1 MSSKAKTTPKKIAA
15 TPKKKVATPV
25 KKVSTPVKK
34 VATPVKKVAT
44 PDKKVATPKKKL
56 TTPVKSS
63 KNKSLKIL
71 PSDQDEL
78 LKLTSGFKKEMEDLE
93 HEEDNQKFQKFSQ
106 EASFSSVSKDGHT
119 KTVNSLK
126 ASISLPDPKKT
137 KEMCDKISEKDP
149 NIECVYNE
157 KENTC
162 YIDGTSIVNKTF
174 DALKDKFGFNHG
186 TESDKLKELLN
197 ENILPHQTRMIPT
210 MTHSLLKK
218 PLSAPKI
225 IFIRRNPGKELFPS
239 SMLSPNMDNMGHFS
253 GSPFMGGGGCSL
265 GKTNS
270 CQDNGRLIYD
280 AEGKIGCGN
289 MSNQGGQKFM
299 YPKTINNFVGGKKK
313 SLKKKKQMGGSR

>member
-1 MSSKAKTTPKKIAA
+1 MSPKAKTTPKKTAA
-15 TPKKKVATPV
+15 APDKKVATPV

-126 ASISLPDPKKT
+126 ASISLPDPEKT
-137 KEMCDKISEKDP
+137 KQMCDKISEKDP

-186 TESDKLKELLN
+186 SESDKLKELLN
-197 ENILPHQTRMIPT
+197 ENILPHQTSLIPT
-210 MTHSLLKK
+210 MTAGPLKP

-225 IFIRRNPGKELFPS
+225 IFIRKP
-239 SMLSPNMDNMGHFS
+239 MLSPNMGHFS
-253 GSPFMGGGGCSL
+253 GAPFMGGGGCSL
-265 GKTNS
+265 GKTNG
-270 CQDNGRLIYD
+270 CPDNGRLIYD

>member
-1 MSSKAKTTPKKIAA
+1 MSPKTTPKKTPAKKPTTPKKTPT
-15 TPKKKVATPV
+15 TPKKKPTTSV
-25 KKVSTPVKK
+25 K
-34 VATPVKKVAT
+34 
-44 PDKKVATPKKKL
+44 TPKKK
-56 TTPVKSS
+56 
-63 KNKSLKIL
+63 SLKKDTL
-71 PSDQDEL
+71 KEKEDNLLTVASDLQ
-78 LKLTSGFKKEMEDLE
+78 KEMEDLE
-93 HEEDNQKFQKFSQ
+93 REEDQLREDNQKFEKFSQ
-106 EASFSSVSKDGHT
+106 ESSFSSVSKDGHT

-137 KEMCDKISEKDP
+137 KQMCDKISEKDP

-186 TESDKLKELLN
+186 SESDKLKELLN

-210 MTHSLLKK
+210 MTHSPLKK

-239 SMLSPNMDNMGHFS
+239 SMLSPNMANMGHFS

-280 AEGKIGCGN
+280 TEGKIGCGN

-313 SLKKKKQMGGSR
+313 SLKKKKQGGVSR